1 MRGGA
6 TGPVRDT
13 QEPWFLPSGV
23 TILSGTQPGTLVHM
37 TALPKSLRN
46 DNQHWLHLSYMP
58 GAALNTLYVLIYLI
72 LITTLRYTI
81 SLFFNSYIEIIF
93 TYHTSHPF
101 KVHTSMDFSVFTDVF
116 ITVTINFRT
125 FSISSKGNPV
135 LFSYQLSSPLPPPLN
150 RLTICIPIGEIRRA
164 GHREIQEFPKAK
176 VPESGGA
183 GNQTEAVHRCGSRV
197 HTLSPHQED
206 AREKKSEKHQWEGA
220 TW

>member
-1 MRGGA
+1 
-6 TGPVRDT
+6 
-13 QEPWFLPSGV
+13 
-23 TILSGTQPGTLVHM
+23 
-37 TALPKSLRN
+37 
-46 DNQHWLHLSYMP
+46 MP

-101 KVHTSMDFSVFTDVF
+101 KVYTSMVFSIFTDIF
-116 ITVTINFRT
+116 ITITINFRT

-150 RLTICIPIGEIRRA
+150 RFTIYIPIGEIRRA
-164 GHREIQEFPKAK
+164 GHRAIQEFPKAK

-183 GNQTEAVHRCGSRV
+183 GNQTEAVH
-197 HTLSPHQED
+197 TLSPHQED
-206 AREKKSEKHQWEGA
+206 AREQKSEKHQ
-220 TW
+220 